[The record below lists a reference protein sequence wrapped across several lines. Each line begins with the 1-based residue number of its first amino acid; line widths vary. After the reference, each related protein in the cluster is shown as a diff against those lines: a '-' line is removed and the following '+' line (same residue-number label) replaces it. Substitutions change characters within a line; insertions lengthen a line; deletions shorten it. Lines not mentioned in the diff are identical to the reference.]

1 VLIKREK
8 SKGLVALQKQASITI
23 EDDIDAIGVWNA

>member
-1 VLIKREK
+1 VLKKKEK
-8 SKGLVALQKQASITI
+8 SKALVALQTKASITI